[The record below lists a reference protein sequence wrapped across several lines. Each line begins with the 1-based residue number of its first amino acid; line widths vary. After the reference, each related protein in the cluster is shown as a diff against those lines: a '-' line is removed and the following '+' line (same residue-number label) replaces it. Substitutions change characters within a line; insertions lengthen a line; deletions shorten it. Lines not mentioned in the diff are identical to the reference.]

1 MRRLVLMVV
10 IAAFAAV
17 ALNAAVP
24 PAGASAA
31 VSCVKINKIYYDS
44 PGPDNGSN
52 ASLNDEWIRL
62 RSACNT
68 TKDLLNFQVRDAA
81 GNTYTFSSSFMLPV
95 DGRVKIHSGKGT
107 NTATNRYWG
116 RTTYVWGNTKDTA
129 KLYDANGYI
138 VQSCAYNS
146 SAVNSKTCTSTYL

>member
-1 MRRLVLMVV
+1 MRRLGLMVV
-10 IAAFAAV
+10 IAAFAAL
-17 ALNAAVP
+17 ALNVAVG
-24 PAGASAA
+24 ASGASAA
-31 VSCVKINKIYYDS
+31 TSCVKINKVYYDS
-44 PGPDNGSN
+44 PGADTGSN
-52 ASLNDEWIRL
+52 ASLNDEWVRL

-68 TKDLLNFQVRDAA
+68 TKDLLNFQVKDGA

-116 RTTYVWGNTKDTA
+116 RTTYVWGNTKDTV
-129 KLYDANGYI
+129 KLYDATHYI